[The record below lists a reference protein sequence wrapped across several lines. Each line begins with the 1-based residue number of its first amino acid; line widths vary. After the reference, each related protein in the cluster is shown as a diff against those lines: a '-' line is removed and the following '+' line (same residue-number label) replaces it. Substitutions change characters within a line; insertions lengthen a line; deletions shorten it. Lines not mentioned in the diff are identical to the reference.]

1 MTRVW
6 FNRTFSN
13 VRAVLDLIRRGDA
26 AGEFHLVC
34 THPEPSFPG
43 FALAHEYAL
52 EPAGLSGADYVDF
65 CLEFCRERRIDALW
79 PGKEARLLAE
89 RRECFAAIGV
99 RLLSVAAPESLECLH
114 DKARFAREASQFHLP
129 TPETIPFRTTAEF
142 ESAYERLRFTHDVL
156 CIKPAKGVNGAG
168 FRVIQEGHAG
178 LEGLLRDGVYSI
190 QLGCLRQLLARTP
203 PDADWLLMEY
213 LDGAEYSLDAV
224 GDGRQL
230 IALTQRCKASG
241 GAYGQRIVA
250 RPDLTQAVAELT
262 AHFGLTGL
270 FNVQFRE
277 GRHGPRLLE
286 VNPRFA
292 GGIGY
297 TGVTGLNLPYLA
309 LHGLIRGFSDQAG
322 QGVPRLAPEMTVL
335 EVAHY
340 TGHPGAA

>member
-43 FALAHEYAL
+43 FVPAHEHAL

-65 CLEFCRERRIDALW
+65 CVDFCRERHIDVLW

-89 RRECFAAIGV
+89 QRERFAAIGV
-99 RLLSVAAPESLECLH
+99 QLLSVAAPESLERLH
-114 DKARFAREASQFHLP
+114 DKARFSLEASRFHIP
-129 TPETIPFRTTAEF
+129 TPETIAFRTADEF

-156 CIKPAKGVNGAG
+156 CIKPAKGVNGTG
-168 FRVIQEGHAG
+168 FRVIREGHAG
-178 LEGLLRDGVYSI
+178 LDGLAHDGLYSI

-203 PDADWLLMEY
+203 PDETWLLMEY
-213 LDGAEYSLDAV
+213 LAGDEYSLDAV
-224 GDGRQL
+224 GDGRRL
-230 IALTQRCKASG
+230 IALTQRRKAAG
-241 GAYGQRIVA
+241 GAYGQQIVA
-250 RPDLTQAVAELT
+250 RPDLTQAASELT
-262 AHFGLTGL
+262 ERFGLTGL

-277 GRHGPRLLE
+277 GPHGPRLLE

-297 TGVTGLNLPYLA
+297 TGAAGLNLPYLA
-309 LHGLIRGFSDQAG
+309 LCGLIRGFTDQDYQDA
-322 QGVPRLAPEMTVL
+322 PRLAPEMTVL
-335 EVAHY
+335 EVAQYERHEV
-340 TGHPGAA
+340 AA